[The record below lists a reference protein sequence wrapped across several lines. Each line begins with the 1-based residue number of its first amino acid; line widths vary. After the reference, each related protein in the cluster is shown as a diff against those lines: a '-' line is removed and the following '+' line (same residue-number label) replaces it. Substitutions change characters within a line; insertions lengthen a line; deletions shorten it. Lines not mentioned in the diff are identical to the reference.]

1 MDAGV
6 FYLFFPEGEGFM
18 RGEGRCL
25 GDGGGADGAA
35 LGDGDGVFELPELSG
50 RRSFSIL
57 FIRPNSPRILET
69 QAHRPCPPAW

>member
-18 RGEGRCL
+18 RGEERCL

-50 RRSFSIL
+50 ERSFSIL
-57 FIRPNSPRILET
+57 FIRPNSPRIPET

>member
-18 RGEGRCL
+18 RGGERCL
-25 GDGGGADGAA
+25 GDGGADGAV
-35 LGDGDGVFELPELSG
+35 LGDGDGVFELLELSG
-50 RRSFSIL
+50 ERSFSIL
-57 FIRPNSPRILET
+57 FIRPNSPQIPET